1 VIAIVDDDN
10 FAREGISSLLLSF
23 GYTASR
29 FASAEEFLASGLVD
43 STTCLIADVHMPRMS
58 GLELQK
64 RLNEERRCP
73 PIIFLTGYFSERAR
87 AQALEAGA
95 VAYFGK
101 PLREGSLID
110 SIKKA
115 LDGATGTRTS
125 PCYPTGNSN

>member
-23 GYTASR
+23 EYTASS

-43 STTCLIADVHMPRMS
+43 RTTCLIADVHLPGMS
-58 GLELQK
+58 GLQLQK

-73 PIIFLTGYFSERAR
+73 PVIFITGYFSETAR

-95 VAYFGK
+95 VAYFRK
-101 PLREGSLID
+101 PFREGSLID

-115 LDGATGTRTS
+115 LDGTRTS
-125 PCYPTGNSN
+125 PYYTTGNSN